1 MRTIRPKYLWMLVVF
16 LLIIIIGLSVFIMFN
31 DDYMWVNGDILSQ
44 KIISP
49 NTFNLTEDSLTI
61 NFNNITF
68 FNITKGISMLPA
80 IHDNSTQLYIILG
93 NNSLYMGDVVR
104 FKYEEYSYMHHR
116 IIDIRNDE
124 EGIYYITRGDNN
136 LLNDDLR
143 VRRENITHKLIGILY

>member
-1 MRTIRPKYLWMLVVF
+1 MLVVF
-16 LLIIIIGLSVFIMFN
+16 LLIIIIGLFTIIGIIAK
-31 DDYMWVNGDILSQ
+31 DKIWLEEDILSQ

-68 FNITKGISMLPA
+68 FNITGGSSMLPA
-80 IHDNSTQLYIILG
+80 IHNNSTQLYIILG
-93 NNSLYMGDVVR
+93 NNLLYIGDIVR
-104 FKYEEYSYMHHR
+104 FKYKEDIFMHHR

-136 LLNDDLR
+136 PLNDVIKIR
-143 VRRENITHKLIGILY
+143 KENITHKLIGILY